1 MATYQELLLPE
12 FSRSLKE
19 ESRSQPYLPEDV
31 ENGERWTVGP
41 KGKIRISEKLGDSEN
56 RWLEEDLNKVSHAK
70 IGRTK

>member
-1 MATYQELLLPE
+1 MATYQELPLPE
-12 FSRSLKE
+12 FSRSLK

-31 ENGERWTVGP
+31 ENVERWTVGP

-56 RWLEEDLNKVSHAK
+56 GWLEEDLNKVSHAK